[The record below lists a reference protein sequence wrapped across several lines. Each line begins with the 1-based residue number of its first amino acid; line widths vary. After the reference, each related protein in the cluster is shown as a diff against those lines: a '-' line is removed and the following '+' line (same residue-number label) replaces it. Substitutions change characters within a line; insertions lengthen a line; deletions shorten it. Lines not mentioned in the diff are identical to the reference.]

1 MDTSFEHSA
10 VGTQTVDGDE
20 KQVATDA
27 VLSALDDPDCRRIL
41 TVVASTPS
49 TAAELVD
56 RCELPSSTAYRKL
69 DQLTAAELLEER
81 TRIRADG
88 NHVNEYVCGV
98 SGVSLEFSA
107 EGISLTV
114 DVGDSGESGDDG
126 VDTDGGSG
134 PTVPRC

>member
-1 MDTSFEHSA
+1 MDTSLKHRA
-10 VGTQTVDGDE
+10 VGTRTVGE
-20 KQVATDA
+20 AKKQVATDA
-27 VLSALDDPDCRRIL
+27 VLSALEDPDCRRIL

-49 TAAELVD
+49 TAAELID

-88 NHVNEYVCGV
+88 NHVSEYVCGV

-114 DVGDSGESGDDG
+114 DVGDTAEPGDDG
-126 VDTDGGSG
+126 VDGDGGSG

>member
-10 VGTQTVDGDE
+10 VIRRTVGEDE

-49 TAAELVD
+49 TAAELID

-69 DQLTAAELLEER
+69 DQLTEAELLEER

-88 NHVNEYVCGV
+88 NHVSEYVCGV

-107 EGISLTV
+107 DGIALTV
-114 DVGDSGESGDDG
+114 DVGDDGNPRDDG
-126 VDTDGGSG
+126 VDADGSSG
-134 PTVPRC
+134 PTVPSY

>member
-114 DVGDSGESGDDG
+114 DVGDSGESGDDV